1 MTSVAGK
8 EQGMLH
14 IYEFEV
20 FEDEGLV
27 IALPFDMDGGTQG
40 VDFSEAC
47 EMAADWL
54 KTEMEHR
61 AMRNLPFPN
70 ATFGNEPRHGGRTII
85 VAVDAGKET
94 VSRMTAAAGAWRH
107 ARPRLADGEGRTSR
121 VVRDGR
127 PHVAQPRQRRSAQRR
142 GAEGRPTP
150 KSRRCITPCGPLPP
164 FR

>member
-8 EQGMLH
+8 EQGVLH

-94 VSRMTAAAGAWRH
+94 VSRMTAAAAARELGVTPGRVSQMVKAGLLESFEMDGRTWLNRGSVE
-107 ARPRLADGEGRTSR
+107 ARKEEAPKAGRPRKAA
-121 VVRDGR
+121 
-127 PHVAQPRQRRSAQRR
+127 VA
-142 GAEGRPTP
+142 
-150 KSRRCITPCGPLPP
+150 
-164 FR
+164 